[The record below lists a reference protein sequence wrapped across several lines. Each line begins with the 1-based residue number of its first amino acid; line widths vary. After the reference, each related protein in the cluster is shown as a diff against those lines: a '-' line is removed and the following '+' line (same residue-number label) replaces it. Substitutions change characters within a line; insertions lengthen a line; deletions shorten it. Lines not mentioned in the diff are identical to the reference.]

1 MIESLPS
8 HVYWEQRLHRIV
20 TKAVSTTTPNTSTID
35 DNTQNNELRL
45 LIDVSDNE
53 GPELSS
59 QMPYNLGILSLF

>member
-1 MIESLPS
+1 M
-8 HVYWEQRLHRIV
+8 HRIV